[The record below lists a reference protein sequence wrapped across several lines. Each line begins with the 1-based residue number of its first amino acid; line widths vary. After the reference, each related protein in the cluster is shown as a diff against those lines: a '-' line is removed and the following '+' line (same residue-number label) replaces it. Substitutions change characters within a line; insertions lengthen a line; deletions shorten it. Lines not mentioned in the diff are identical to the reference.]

1 MKPATIEM
9 LEDRIAPAAV
19 FFYTEPDGDQ
29 IQVKTSVGNSAGLF
43 LSAKFSAG
51 SGPKL
56 LQKLDLTTFA
66 SEFAGADVTISVLKR
81 GAAGDGLAA
90 VGAIKATNMDLGKVT
105 VQGDLGQID
114 AGNAAL
120 NGPAVKSLKVHS
132 MGAFGLTTQG
142 AADPDRG
149 LDSTLVGKV
158 PSLTVTTDLL
168 GVQIGT
174 GGLGKVKIGGS
185 ILEASLGTS
194 DGLQSLTLRGNV
206 TGSIVASAGNIG
218 SIVVKGSLLGTVN
231 TLSGVV
237 IAQNGNIGSVKI
249 GRDIIAGTGEVT
261 TQASIVTGTVSA
273 SGRIGTVTVGGDIVA
288 NSIPDNGGVFS
299 GTVLTGISA
308 GLDLGA
314 VKIGG
319 NVIGNS
325 AHDVL
330 ITGYTNPDPA
340 NHVAIKSVSIAGYAT
355 HAAIGAGYGVGSRV
369 IGQTTGNADAQ
380 IGRIT
385 VGGNWTDSVAAA
397 GAAIGG
403 VYGADGDDMAMSGG
417 DANIASRIGAIVIKG
432 RVLGVESGG
441 FEAQEIGS
449 LSINGGKI
457 ALKTA
462 SAGPDRFAVGNSG
475 KVFVYE
481 L

>member
-1 MKPATIEM
+1 MKHATVET

-19 FFYTEPDGDQ
+19 FFYTEPDGDK

-43 LSAKFSAG
+43 LSAKFDTGGAQ
-51 SGPKL
+51 KI
-56 LQKLDLTTFA
+56 LQKLDLTTF
-66 SEFAGADVTISVLKR
+66 SGEFARADVSISVLKR
-81 GAAGDGLAA
+81 GATGDGLAT
-90 VGAIKATNMDLGKVT
+90 VGAIKASNMDLGNVS

-120 NGPAVKSLKVHS
+120 SGPALKSLKVHS
-132 MGAFGLTTQG
+132 MGAFGLATQG

-149 LDSTLVGKV
+149 LDSVLVGKIG
-158 PSLTVTTDLL
+158 SLTVTTDLV

-185 ILEASLGTS
+185 ILESGLATS
-194 DGLQSLTLRGNV
+194 SGLQTITVGGNV

-218 SIVVKGSLLGTVN
+218 SVIVKGSLLGTKN

-237 IAQNGNIGSVKI
+237 LAQGGNIGSVKI
-249 GRDIIAGTGEVT
+249 GRDILAGNGEVT
-261 TQASIVTGTVSA
+261 TSASIVTGNISA
-273 SGRIGTVTVGGDIVA
+273 SGRLGSVTVGGDIVA
-288 NSIPDNGGVFS
+288 NNVPDNGGVFS

-308 GLDLGA
+308 GLDLGV

-319 NVIGNS
+319 SVIGNT

-330 ITGYTNPDPA
+330 ITGYINPDPA
-340 NHVAIKSVSIAGYAT
+340 SHVAIKSVSIAGNVI
-355 HAAIGAGYGVGSRV
+355 HAAVGAGYGAGSRV
-369 IGQTTGNADAQ
+369 IGEQNGNADAQ

-403 VYGADGDDMAMSGG
+403 VFGADGDDVAMSGG
-417 DANIASRIGAIVIKG
+417 DANVASRIGAIVIKG
-432 RVLGVESGG
+432 RVLGVDSGG

-457 ALKTA
+457 ALKA
-462 SAGPDRFAVGNSG
+462 AGAGPDRFAIGNAN